1 MLQVTVPH
9 IHQLGFNVQSHIESL
24 LIDVGLGSKTHECN
38 HNVLGFVLPSLIL
51 LAVLGT
57 YMGLLLR
64 SSGDRAAERVF
75 VVGYFM
81 TLADNIIFSLVI
93 PDSYGLVSKLGGD
106 AYLSGL
112 VIGVFKLGTFLGAA
126 IIFVLLRRHPK
137 LWKEYSWH
145 FFVICGLCSV
155 VGTATWLVVSIFAGR
170 SHALMSAPTLLAML
184 LFGRV
189 VGGIGAGL
197 RLIIVRTQLQ
207 CLNSARARPARQ
219 ASILFA
225 IHVGMGL
232 GPLFAGS
239 ARLVDN
245 AFCPALADGRYE
257 TVGLVGLAVSLACLF
272 AGLRAPRLEGVQEF
286 DPAVPS
292 SAVVKEDDTV
302 GPSSLSLGH
311 QVVIFSC
318 LGYSILRAFV
328 VSGGE
333 VATSMLLEVEYKWH
347 VAWIS
352 MAIGA
357 CLLMC
362 IPLNM
367 CYARCSG
374 MLSVKSWIQL
384 MLGVSMVGCVLIFET
399 PQSILVHF
407 DLETRQLVQA
417 FSLLFADMLILPSF
431 WLSDALSQGVM
442 MNHVRKDGDSFLSLN
457 NISILQVLLI
467 DGLTRTVGPAL
478 ARGQADHTGR
488 NGYALQQTVLTGVAV
503 LVAVALIL
511 PRVRANGSQL
521 VQGDEEDLKLKG

>member
-24 LIDVGLGSKTHECN
+24 LIDVGLGSKTDECN

-75 VVGYFM
+75 VVGYFL
-81 TLADNIIFSLVI
+81 TLADNMIFSLVI
-93 PDSYGLVSKLGGD
+93 PDSYGLVAKLGGD

-112 VIGVFKLGTFLGAA
+112 VIGVFKLGTFFGAA
-126 IIFVLLRRHPK
+126 IIYALLRRHPK
-137 LWKEYSWH
+137 LWKEYAWH

-197 RLIIVRTQLQ
+197 RLIMVRTQLQ
-207 CLNSARARPARQ
+207 CLNSTRARPARQ

-225 IHVGMGL
+225 IHVGMGV

-239 ARLVDN
+239 ARLIDN

-272 AGLRAPRLEGVQEF
+272 AGLRAPRLEGAQEF
-286 DPAVPS
+286 DLAVPS
-292 SAVVKEDDTV
+292 SAIVKQDDATAH
-302 GPSSLSLGH
+302 SSAFTH
-311 QVVIFSC
+311 QVVIISC
-318 LGYSILRAFV
+318 LGYSIMRAFV

-352 MAIGA
+352 MAIGV
-357 CLLMC
+357 CLLTC

-374 MLSVKSWIQL
+374 MLSVKSWIKL

-399 PQSILVHF
+399 PRILLVHF
-407 DLETRQLVQA
+407 DSETRQLLQA

-442 MNHVRKDGDSFLSLN
+442 MNHVRKDGESFLSLN
-457 NISILQVLLI
+457 NINILQVLLI

-478 ARGQADHTGR
+478 ARGQADLTGR

-503 LVAVALIL
+503 LVAVALVL

-521 VQGDEEDLKLKG
+521 VQGDEEDLKMKG